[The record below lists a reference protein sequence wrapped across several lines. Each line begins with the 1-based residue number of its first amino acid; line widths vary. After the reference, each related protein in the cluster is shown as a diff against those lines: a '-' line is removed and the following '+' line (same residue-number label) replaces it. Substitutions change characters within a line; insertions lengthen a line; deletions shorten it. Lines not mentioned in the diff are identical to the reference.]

1 MQSGCVHVAVA
12 TGRLS
17 SPGQIWYVYCIL
29 RIYIYLYTPLQHV
42 TNEPSTA
49 TGEGPNTR
57 LRHCSASVPSGG
69 WHFGKP
75 LWKFFYPLFGSPQN
89 HTIPSGQIIATS
101 HDLTL
106 KGSYNLAR
114 YNSMLGGNWRSYF
127 SNGLVETAIN
137 RMGLFKIFLPM
148 ALEPIRK
155 SLSLFSGWFGLKSQH
170 ATGSFPNIETD
181 QNRSVDFYIGII
193 GINCDL
199 QFQIQPLKTDSSTT
213 IKKRCHVKKRWK
225 FPSWRVVTSCSIF

>member
-1 MQSGCVHVAVA
+1 MNWISWENVCFAEL
-12 TGRLS
+12 TRLRRKTYPDIS
-17 SPGQIWYVYCIL
+17 QGYSHIVRIQQYAIRMRPCRSCHWSFVISRPDMICIL
-29 RIYIYLYTPLQHV
+29 YTAYIYIYLYTPLQHV

-69 WHFGKP
+69 WHCGKP

-114 YNSMLGGNWRSYF
+114 YNSMLGGI
-127 SNGLVETAIN
+127 EDH
-137 RMGLFKIFLPM
+137 IFQM
-148 ALEPIRK
+148 D
-155 SLSLFSGWFGLKSQH
+155 WLK
-170 ATGSFPNIETD
+170 P
-181 QNRSVDFYIGII
+181 
-193 GINCDL
+193 
-199 QFQIQPLKTDSSTT
+199 P
-213 IKKRCHVKKRWK
+213 
-225 FPSWRVVTSCSIF
+225 